1 MMEHDTIAAL
11 STPLGRG
18 GIAVIRIS
26 GDETLPVLSQLVE
39 SLPRRLKSRKVYHS
53 FIHKAGKRI
62 DECLVTYFQGPNSY
76 TGEDVAEISV
86 HSSPFIVEA
95 VLELIFRYNTRQALP
110 GEFTFRAFKN
120 GKMDLIQAE
129 SVNELINANSR
140 FHALMKF
147 DNLEGKLS
155 DLVAKLRSHLLELG
169 VRVESIIE
177 FQEDQYLEHIEIST
191 EVKQAVET
199 IQRVLGHAK
208 FNDVLDKGINIVIAG
223 KVNVGKSSLF
233 NYLLMEERSII
244 SSIPGTTRD
253 FIREKVYIDGFPF
266 EITDVAGINSA
277 TDDHIETIGIARS
290 FEKIE
295 KSDAIIFLLDASRP
309 LEDTDIQIYDS
320 ICRKERLIL
329 VNKTD
334 SAHPDH
340 IGAIRDFFKR
350 RGEEWFEISLKDDVN
365 VETVPF
371 FLKRM
376 VKEIESQAAD
386 LSINQR
392 QKNLLERLVEALDT
406 VNRMVEA
413 GTSEVELIAE
423 HIRVS
428 MDAIGQ
434 LTGHISTD
442 DILNRIFANFCV
454 GK

>member
-1 MMEHDTIAAL
+1 MEQDTIAAL

-26 GDETLPVLSQLVE
+26 GDNTLSVLSVLVE
-39 SLPRRLKSRKVYHS
+39 SLPPVPRPRKAYHS

-62 DECLVTYFQGPNSY
+62 DECLVTYFKGPKSY
-76 TGEDVAEISV
+76 TGEDVSEIAV

-95 VLELIFRYNTRQALP
+95 VLELIFRHNVRQALP

-140 FHALMKF
+140 YHALMKF

-155 DLVAKLRSHLLELG
+155 DLVSSLRRHLMELG
-169 VRVESIIE
+169 VRIESIIE
-177 FQEDQYLEHIEIST
+177 FQEDQYLEHIEISNEIKKT
-191 EVKQAVET
+191 MQIV
-199 IQRVLGHAK
+199 QRVVSHAK
-208 FNDVLDKGINIVIAG
+208 FNDMLDKGFNIVIAG

-233 NYLLMEERSII
+233 NHLLMEDRSII

-266 EITDVAGINSA
+266 DITDVAGINSA

-295 KSDAIIFLLDASRP
+295 TSDAVIFLLDASRP
-309 LEDTDIQIYDS
+309 LEDTDIRIYDS
-320 ICRKERLIL
+320 IRQKERLIL
-329 VNKTD
+329 INKID
-334 SAHPDH
+334 VAQPDH
-340 IGAIRDFFKR
+340 LKALRDFFTER
-350 RGEEWFEISLKDDVN
+350 NDEWSEISLKEDVN
-365 VETVPF
+365 SDVVPF

-376 VKEIESQAAD
+376 VKEIESKVAD
-386 LSINQR
+386 FSINQR
-392 QKNLLERLVEALDT
+392 QKNLLEQLMESLAA

-413 GTSEVELIAE
+413 GTVEVEIIAE
-423 HIRVS
+423 NIRTG
-428 MDAIGQ
+428 MDLIGQ

-442 DILNRIFANFCV
+442 DILNRIFATFCV